1 MGMYF
6 LSSILLMRM
15 ALPEA
20 YRHAVSA
27 AFGDI
32 KFEFYHRHFDIVFLC
47 SATASMCVLSN
58 GSLTA
63 L

>member
-47 SATASMCVLSN
+47 SATASMCV
-58 GSLTA
+58 A